1 VANFVPITF
10 KRGALLALGLVVLAA
25 LTVLIGTHD
34 TVGSPG
40 LNHVAA
46 AVLQLPLQAS
56 VPVRDVT
63 NPALQPVFGS
73 CDAINQVPTGGFV
86 SCNISFTS
94 PTSSFSSVPAGHRLV
109 TEFVSGEADVPTG
122 TKPLEFGVKIA
133 LGNAYTDI
141 NFVPSMFI
149 ATKRKWDKFGRVQC
163 QMFLFTPTLI
173 PVG

>member
-73 CDAINQVPTGGFV
+73 CDEINQVPTGGFV

-94 PTSSFSSVPAGHRLV
+94 LTSSFSSVPAGHRLV

-122 TKPLEFGVKIA
+122 TKPLEFESRQLWAMHI
-133 LGNAYTDI
+133 
-141 NFVPSMFI
+141 
-149 ATKRKWDKFGRVQC
+149 Q
-163 QMFLFTPTLI
+163 TLI
-173 PVG
+173 LSLQCS

>member
-73 CDAINQVPTGGFV
+73 CDAINQVPTGAFV
-86 SCNISFTS
+86 SCNISFAS
-94 PTSSFSSVPAGHRLV
+94 PTSSSVPAGHRLV

-122 TKPLEFGVKIA
+122 TKPLEFGVKTA